1 MKNKILFI
9 KMLAILSLMYG
20 CQGQKNGVPSTNVE
34 QTNYQVLSTSYVY
47 KSVDASVDAPQKD
60 LEIFKQELYNFINY
74 QVNESNNTFEAN
86 KNIECHHGGIKY
98 HTLSEQSM
106 LKTYN
111 ACNENN
117 SILSGDINVEVSSDN
132 NLQTLL
138 KFSFP
143 NTFSYNNMN
152 ILKSSHVTIEEMNYD
167 NINRKIISARV
178 NITGTFEIS
187 KNKHEV
193 SNYQLMLIGE

>member
-1 MKNKILFI
+1 
-9 KMLAILSLMYG
+9 
-20 CQGQKNGVPSTNVE
+20 
-34 QTNYQVLSTSYVY
+34 
-47 KSVDASVDAPQKD
+47 
-60 LEIFKQELYNFINY
+60 
-74 QVNESNNTFEAN
+74 
-86 KNIECHHGGIKY
+86 
-98 HTLSEQSM
+98 M

-152 ILKSSHVTIEEMNYD
+152 ILKSSHITIEEMNYD
-167 NINRKIISARV
+167 NINKKIISARV